1 MNKQLNEMSL
11 LMTGSG
17 SSIYMVES
25 FMEEHYAFRRNL
37 LSGKTEMAVLKD
49 IEGDSPDD
57 GASPD
62 VEVSSV
68 DEASSVDE
76 KEETT
81 LQNSNLKWEVMTKE
95 KVNSIVRAAKKWEW
109 EARSRPDRTSRNTS
123 ALMSFLTLILSELIS
138 WDCPSGTARTML
150 PNCSAEYRG

>member
-49 IEGDSPDD
+49 I
-57 GASPD
+57 
-62 VEVSSV
+62 

-95 KVNSIVRAAKKWEW
+95 KVNSIVRAAKK
-109 EARSRPDRTSRNTS
+109 NG
-123 ALMSFLTLILSELIS
+123 
-138 WDCPSGTARTML
+138 SGRQEVAPTRH
-150 PNCSAEYRG
+150 RGIHLL

>member
-123 ALMSFLTLILSELIS
+123 ALMSFLTLILSELIL

-150 PNCSAEYRG
+150 PNCSAEYRD

>member
-49 IEGDSPDD
+49 IDEGSPDEE
-57 GASPD
+57 ASSD
-62 VEVSSV
+62 VAVSSD

-138 WDCPSGTARTML
+138 WDCPNGTARTML
-150 PNCSAEYRG
+150 PNCSAEYRD

>member
-49 IEGDSPDD
+49 I
-57 GASPD
+57 
-62 VEVSSV
+62 

-138 WDCPSGTARTML
+138 WDCPNGTARTML
-150 PNCSAEYRG
+150 PNCSAEYRD